1 MPSLQ
6 DITPEQ
12 ANTLNKRS
20 RDAYNA
26 EVQSRQ
32 ALLNQ
37 HPQLKPAFNQQVHP
51 QSLCGCGCQ
60 QNICG
65 YFSFQG
71 CGCGC
76 GCAPHAETV
85 QISAQLANIGPNAP
99 SSGTSVRFIGQAT
112 GTGSDGNIN
121 IPTIYLQGTVPDAE
135 NLIGVP
141 LTLQLA
147 INPGSIVLT
156 LLENGRVLTSLVHPP
171 QYAGSINGQFFGVGN
186 GEFVPA

>member
-1 MPSLQ
+1 M
-6 DITPEQ
+6 
-12 ANTLNKRS
+12 
-20 RDAYNA
+20 
-26 EVQSRQ
+26 
-32 ALLNQ
+32 
-37 HPQLKPAFNQQVHP
+37 
-51 QSLCGCGCQ
+51 
-60 QNICG
+60 
-65 YFSFQG
+65 
-71 CGCGC
+71 
-76 GCAPHAETV
+76 
-85 QISAQLANIGPNAP
+85 
-99 SSGTSVRFIGQAT
+99 RFIGQAT

>member
-1 MPSLQ
+1 MTSLQ
-6 DITPEQ
+6 DIKPEQ
-12 ANTLNKRS
+12 VNALNKQS

-26 EVQSRQ
+26 EVQSRE
-32 ALLNQ
+32 ALVSKN
-37 HPQLKPAFNQQVHP
+37 PQLKPAFNQQVHP

-85 QISAQLANIGPNAP
+85 QISAQLANIGPDAP
-99 SSGTSVRFIGQAT
+99 SQGTLVNFIGQV
-112 GTGSDGNIN
+112 TGSGSGGNIN
-121 IPTIYLQGTVPDAE
+121 ISTLYLQGTVPDAE
-135 NLIGVP
+135 NLIRVP
-141 LTLQLA
+141 LTLQLV
-147 INPGSIVLT
+147 INPGSLNLT
-156 LLENGRVLTSLVHPP
+156 LLENGRVLASLVHPSG
-171 QYAGSINGQFFGVGN
+171 YAGSINGQFFGVGN

>member
-1 MPSLQ
+1 MTSLQ
-6 DITPEQ
+6 DIKPEQ
-12 ANTLNKRS
+12 VNALNKQS

-26 EVQSRQ
+26 EVQSRE
-32 ALLNQ
+32 ALVSKN
-37 HPQLKPAFNQQVHP
+37 PQLKPAFNQQVHP

-85 QISAQLANIGPNAP
+85 QISAQLANIGPDAP
-99 SSGTSVRFIGQAT
+99 SQGTLVNFIGQV
-112 GTGSDGNIN
+112 TGSGSGDNIN
-121 IPTIYLQGTVPDAE
+121 ISTLYLQGTVPDAE
-135 NLIGVP
+135 NLIRVP
-141 LTLQLA
+141 LTLQLV
-147 INPGSIVLT
+147 INPGSLNLT
-156 LLENGRVLTSLVHPP
+156 LLENGRVLASLVHPSG
-171 QYAGSINGQFFGVGN
+171 YAGSINGQFFGVGN